1 MITRAEKR
9 ERCSFGS
16 VRPTSDRYRIGTV
29 CCVEHDTR
37 QRFVKAALTT
47 ALLGDERR
55 SVRTVAAEAL
65 ATPSLLYRYFG
76 SFEDLEREA
85 RTVGLGT
92 VLGDD
97 LGHGYLVDLL
107 GGVANTEP
115 LFDPD
120 DYAPSF
126 IDNELFPKLHIAWLR
141 RNAAFVVWLF
151 KGHDFADV
159 FEAVRP
165 GLAQALF
172 FRGAEVHEQTFA
184 LALDTMAAWVCH
196 SATCGAEELPEVLRW
211 AGDTVHA
218 LAEIRDEA
226 GLKTTLSE
234 AVESFSVDGVL
245 LLDR

>member
-1 MITRAEKR
+1 M
-9 ERCSFGS
+9 
-16 VRPTSDRYRIGTV
+16 
-29 CCVEHDTR
+29 EHDTR

-47 ALLGDERR
+47 ALLGDEKR

-85 RTVGLGT
+85 RTVALAT

-97 LGHGYLVDLL
+97 VGHGYLVELL

-120 DYAPSF
+120 EFAPSF
-126 IDNELFPKLHIAWLR
+126 VENELFPKLHIAWLR
-141 RNAAFVVWLF
+141 RNADFVVWLF
-151 KGHDFADV
+151 KSHDFAAV

-165 GLAQALF
+165 GLVQALF
-172 FRGAEVHEQTFA
+172 FRGAEVHEQTFS
-184 LALDTMAAWVCH
+184 LALETMVPWVCH
-196 SATCGAEELPEVLRW
+196 SATCGAEELPEVLQW

-218 LAEIRDEA
+218 LAEIRDEE

-234 AVESFSVDGVL
+234 AVESFGVDGVL